1 MKLNNTIDGNR
12 TSISLVYRGLNP
24 GALWRTLVEGHIR
37 KLQHLASI
45 ASARISLERQCQSK
59 PAFRVSA
66 VLEVPG
72 PDYHAEASDYT
83 LRAALLKVTNNLR
96 KQMQSRR
103 DRQMSRKKNKA
114 QVGCAAKGVSSWRA
128 HG

>member
-1 MKLNNTIDGNR
+1 MKLNETMNGKLTK
-12 TSISLVYRGLNP
+12 ISLLYRGLSP
-24 GALWRTLVEGHIR
+24 SALWRNLVESHVK

-45 ASARISLERQCQSK
+45 ASARIFLERQHGSN
-59 PAFRVSA
+59 AVFRVSA

-114 QVGCAAKGVSSWRA
+114 QVGCA
-128 HG
+128 HGGFQSR